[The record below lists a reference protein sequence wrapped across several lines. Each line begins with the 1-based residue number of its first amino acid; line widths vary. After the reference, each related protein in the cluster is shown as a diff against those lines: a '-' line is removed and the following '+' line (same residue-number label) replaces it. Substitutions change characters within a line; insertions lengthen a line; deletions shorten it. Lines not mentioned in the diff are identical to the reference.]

1 MKAFYIYF
9 IVKRLVYKI
18 VDNPTKLGQMQKFIV
33 VVKYALLNMLFQKKS
48 MPLQWG
54 IFLVCSPPS
63 HPRCFDSYIPLKIL
77 VFDTTPPLLGIFTN
91 PLCVGYGY
99 FQKPQQMNPTNKEK
113 MLQYCHIKMVYPT
126 LAQIHNATF
135 KSFKCF
141 LMNLQYYNLTCVI
154 LDRFVLCCTF
164 SLYTSK

>member
-1 MKAFYIYF
+1 
-9 IVKRLVYKI
+9 
-18 VDNPTKLGQMQKFIV
+18 MQKFIV
-33 VVKYALLNMLFQKKS
+33 VVKYALICCCRKNPCPFDGQFFGFVPLPSIPVEFQF
-48 MPLQWG
+48 W
-54 IFLVCSPPS
+54 FLHS
-63 HPRCFDSYIPLKIL
+63 FKIL

-113 MLQYCHIKMVYPT
+113 MLQYCHVKMVYPT

-154 LDRFVLCCTF
+154 FDRFVLCCTF